1 MEAVST
7 QSTNKRLDVRVEH
20 NVLVPVMDIAEAFLT
35 QVASI
40 WPFACVPAHVV
51 SKFIGL
57 GKGLVTLA
65 AGESLHF
72 GWHFGWLFLTCVDPD
87 RKSVV

>member
-7 QSTNKRLDVRVEH
+7 LSANKRPDVGVAL
-20 NVLVPVMDIAEAFLT
+20 NVLVQVTDINEAFLT

-40 WPFACVPAHVV
+40 RPFPCVSAHVV
-51 SKFIGL
+51 SKAMGP

-72 GWHFGWLFLTCVDPD
+72 VWLFLTCVDPC
-87 RKSVV
+87 VVF